1 MGRQLRNL
9 YHSAPI
15 SRAIFPGTICLA
27 LAGAVFWLNA
37 GNTWS
42 QTASPA
48 ATPAAASDVK
58 RAQTASLATELEQ
71 KVIADTKSDSD
82 IMTNLTYLSDV
93 IGPRLTGTAAL
104 KKAND
109 WTAERMKAYGL
120 TNVHLESW
128 ELPEGW
134 ERGFAHGRMIEPDN
148 QRVLQLASNAWSP
161 GTNGKVEG
169 DVIAF
174 TATNQAELTN
184 YKGRLQGAIVLMGPP
199 VQLRELADMEKP
211 GGMFFTALAPKQA
224 GGGFGGFPFGRFRE
238 DFASKEG
245 AVAVLRDASAPL
257 GLLSTGGPWLG
268 SDRPS
273 ASNRLANLTV
283 VHEQYAMLYRLATR
297 PPPDEK
303 SPQPKTRIELEVSNK
318 FVPGPVTI
326 YNTVGEIRGSE
337 RPDEVV
343 ICGAHLDSWD
353 LGQGTLDNGTGVA
366 VVLETARQL
375 ARCGTPPKRTI
386 RFILFT
392 GEEQGLLG
400 SNAYIKQ
407 HKAEMPRIS
416 ACVIHDTGTGKVT
429 GLGWTN
435 RPELKPVIES
445 ELAVLKELGVEQL
458 VARSFPGSDH
468 VPFER
473 AGVPACMFNQEIAGY
488 RIAHHTSADTLDMAH
503 ESDLIQGAQVMAV
516 TALRLANREGLLPRG
531 RN

>member
-1 MGRQLRNL
+1 MRRLHRNL
-9 YHSAPI
+9 PYPPLCTPYS
-15 SRAIFPGTICLA
+15 SFPLVFRTLYPL
-27 LAGAVFWLNA
+27 LAGAILWIGIGVSGA
-37 GNTWS
+37 
-42 QTASPA
+42 QD
-48 ATPAAASDVK
+48 ATPASAPAIAASDVK
-58 RAQTASLATELEQ
+58 RAEKVSLTTELEQ
-71 KVIADTKSDSD
+71 KVIAETKSASE
-82 IMTNLTYLSDV
+82 IMANLTYLSDV

-109 WTAERMKAYGL
+109 WTAEKMKAYGL

-134 ERGFAHGRMIEPDN
+134 ERGFARGRVIEPDN

-161 GTNGKVEG
+161 GTKGEIEG
-169 DVIAF
+169 DVIALN
-174 TATNQAELTN
+174 ATNQSELAP
-184 YKGRLQGAIVLMGPP
+184 YKGQLKGAVILMGPP
-199 VQLRELADMEKP
+199 VQLRDLAEMEKP
-211 GGMFFTALAPKQA
+211 GGMFFNALAPKQS
-224 GGGFGGFPFGRFRE
+224 GRGFGGFGFGRFRE
-238 DFASKEG
+238 DFATKEG
-245 AVAVLRDASAPL
+245 AAVILSDASAPL

-268 SDRPS
+268 ADRPS
-273 ASNRLANLTV
+273 ASNRLPSVTV

-297 PPPDEK
+297 PAPAR
-303 SPQPKTRIELEVSNK
+303 TRIQIEVSNK

-326 YNTVGEIRGSE
+326 YNTVGEIRGSGK
-337 RPDEVV
+337 PDEIVV
-343 ICGAHLDSWD
+343 LGAHLDSWD

-375 ARCGTPPKRTI
+375 ARCGTPPKRTL

-400 SNAYIKQ
+400 SNAYVKQ
-407 HKAEMPRIS
+407 HKAELPRIS
-416 ACVIHDTGTGKVT
+416 ACIIHDTGTGKVT

-445 ELAVLKELGVEQL
+445 ELSVLKELGVEQL

-473 AGVPACMFNQEIAGY
+473 SGVPSCMFNQEIAGY

-503 ESDLIQGAQVMAV
+503 EPDLIQGAQVMAV
-516 TALRLANREGLLPRG
+516 TALRLANREEMLPRKS
-531 RN
+531 N

>member
-1 MGRQLRNL
+1 MGRLFRNL
-9 YHSAPI
+9 HHSP
-15 SRAIFPGTICLA
+15 SNTPRLA
-27 LAGAVFWLNA
+27 LILRILVPVLAGAIFSVSD
-37 GNTWS
+37 GRTWS
-42 QTASPA
+42 QTAAS
-48 ATPAAASDVK
+48 ATSSDVK
-58 RAQTASLATELEQ
+58 RGQTASLATELEQ
-71 KVIADTKSDSD
+71 KVIADTKSDSE
-82 IMTNLTYLSDV
+82 IMANLTYLCDV

-109 WTAERMKAYGL
+109 WTAEKMKAYGL

-134 ERGFAHGRMIEPDN
+134 ERGFAQGRMIEPDN

-161 GTNGKVEG
+161 GTPGKVEG

-174 TATNQAELTN
+174 NASNQADLN
-184 YKGRLQGAIVLMGPP
+184 RYKGRLKGAIVLMGPP
-199 VQLRELADMEKP
+199 VQLRELAEMDKP
-211 GGMFFTALAPKQA
+211 GGMFFTPLAPKQA
-224 GGGFGGFPFGRFRE
+224 AGGFSGFGFGRFRE
-238 DFASKEG
+238 DFAAKEG
-245 AVAVLRDASAPL
+245 AVVILRDASAPL

-268 SDRPS
+268 ADRPS
-273 ASNRLANLTV
+273 ASNRVANLTV

-297 PPPDEK
+297 PPPEEG
-303 SPQPKTRIELEVSNK
+303 SPRPRTRVEIEVSNK
-318 FVPGPVTI
+318 FIPGPLTI

-343 ICGAHLDSWD
+343 VLGAHLDSWD

-375 ARCGTPPKRTI
+375 ARCGIPPRRTL

-400 SNAYIKQ
+400 SNAYVKQ

-416 ACVIHDTGTGKVT
+416 TCIVHDTGTGKVT
-429 GLGWTN
+429 GMGWTN
-435 RPELKPVIES
+435 RPGLKPVIES

-473 AGVPACMFNQEIAGY
+473 AGVPSCMFNQEIAGY
-488 RIAHHTSADTLDMAH
+488 RIAHHTSADTLDMAR
-503 ESDLIQGAQVMAV
+503 EPDLIQGAQVMAV
-516 TALRLANREGLLPRG
+516 TALRLANREWMLPRG